1 MTCQLNVVSIEKNI
15 FFGVV
20 QRIQISG
27 SEGEL
32 GIYPRHSPL
41 LTFIKPGYLYFL
53 NTAGKEEY
61 IYVSGGILEVQPS
74 VITVLADV
82 AIRAVDLD
90 KNLILEKKQQVEE
103 YIKKN
108 NSYIKNKKII
118 KELTEAL
125 AKLRIIQMM
134 EKSKS

>member
-20 QRIQISG
+20 QKIQISG

-53 NTAGKEEY
+53 NNAGKEEY
-61 IYVSGGILEVQPS
+61 IYISGGILEVQPS
-74 VITVLADV
+74 VITVLADI

-90 KNLILEKKQQVEE
+90 KNLILEKKKQVEE
-103 YIKKN
+103 YIKKD
-108 NSYIKNKKII
+108 NSYIKNKTII

-134 EKSKS
+134 ERSKS

>member
-20 QRIQISG
+20 KRIQISG

-53 NTAGKEEY
+53 DNAEKKEY
-61 IYVSGGILEVQPS
+61 IYISGGILEVQPS
-74 VITVLADV
+74 VITVLADI

-90 KNLILEKKQQVEE
+90 KKLILEKKQQVEE

-118 KELTEAL
+118 KELTEVL
-125 AKLRIIQMM
+125 AKLRIIQIM
-134 EKSKS
+134 ERSKS